1 MHAVKGTREKA
12 RVTMNILAAF
22 LSALLLGGVAVFPG
36 QPRAEIYKF
45 TDRNGVIHF
54 TNIPDQPR
62 YQPWFKDR
70 GPSRSE
76 RLDRYSRLIKE
87 VAERHDVEPALI
99 KAVVRAESDFNPSA
113 ISKKGAIG
121 LMQLM
126 PETMMDLDVNNP
138 FAPAENLEAGVR
150 PSWSTTACRPTG
162 KPQHSLNGS
171 CATFAN
177 SHEHPRRV
185 CSRKPWPLCPRFSP
199 KSPETTRW
207 KAGTAVI
214 SWR

>member
-1 MHAVKGTREKA
+1 MKGTREKT
-12 RVTMNILAAF
+12 RVTMNLLAAF

-62 YQPWFKDR
+62 YQPWFKDS
-70 GPSRSE
+70 GPSRGE

-99 KAVVRAESDFNPSA
+99 KALVRAESDFNPSA

-126 PETMMDLDVNNP
+126 PETLMDLDVNNP
-138 FAPAENLEAGVR
+138 FAPAENLEAGV
-150 PSWSTTACRPTG
+150 
-162 KPQHSLNGS
+162 KHLKKLLNRFNNDIPLAVAAYNAG
-171 CATFAN
+171 AEAVL
-177 SHEHPRRV
+177 EHNGVPPYR
-185 CSRKPWPLCPRFSP
+185 
-199 KSPETTRW
+199 ETTTFVERVLRYFGEFSR
-207 KAGTAVI
+207 AP
-214 SWR
+214 